1 MHCLVLVLCEKCFF
15 ISQEEKRKKRERE
28 QNESEAAAA
37 AATTAASSGVP
48 VEPFT
53 LPKTISIG
61 VEVSKL

>member
-37 AATTAASSGVP
+37 TTAASSGVP